1 MGRAT
6 TIFSAVFLALGG
18 FLFGYDSG
26 IITSTIALPTFVD
39 YFGTPSDSTTGGI
52 VSAFQGG
59 AILGTI
65 INMFA
70 ADWLGR
76 RRTVFAGSAVSCL
89 GASLQAGAVS
99 IPMIIVGRFIG
110 GVAVG
115 MLTSTI
121 PMYAGEL
128 SEAKF
133 RGILSGLLQWM
144 LSWGFLVAQWL
155 GYGCSFVTSSFS
167 CKSARPFCSTYA
179 DRSTNLYG
187 LPGRFPLAFQNL
199 PSLILLVGI
208 FFLDESPRWLMEKD
222 RHEEARAVLDRL
234 RSGEDPDLIELELQE
249 IRDAIVADRAVGDIS
264 WKSILTRPTWRKR
277 LLLGCGV
284 QAFGPL
290 SGINVMNYYG
300 PRIYGILG
308 ISAQTS
314 LMIIGISGA
323 LSIVYC
329 TVGLWLLE
337 KAGRVKPLIV
347 SAAGLAAA
355 LLVNAVQ
362 GQYFGAGNGNQLRSM
377 VAMNFVFSLFYTP
390 LGIISWVYP
399 AEIFPVEVRAL
410 GNAITTFTNWTVNL
424 IFAQFTP
431 DALTAIEFKYF
442 YVFFVFNLVAVLCYT
457 FFYPETM
464 GRTLEQ
470 MDELFGDHAVDMKDG
485 VVAKKEVA
493 ITQEAE

>member
-6 TIFSAVFLALGG
+6 TIFSAIFLAIGG

-26 IITSTIALPTFVD
+26 IISSTIALPTFED
-39 YFGTPSDSTTGGI
+39 YFGKQSDTTTGGI

-70 ADWLGR
+70 ADWMGR
-76 RRTVFAGSAVSCL
+76 RRTIFAGSCVSCL
-89 GASLQAGAVS
+89 GVALQAGAAS
-99 IPMIIVGRFIG
+99 IAMLIVGRFIG
-110 GVAVG
+110 GMSIG
-115 MLTSTI
+115 ILTSTI
-121 PMYAGEL
+121 PLYAAEL

-133 RGILSGLLQWM
+133 RG
-144 LSWGFLVAQWL
+144 
-155 GYGCSFVTSSFS
+155 
-167 CKSARPFCSTYA
+167 
-179 DRSTNLYG
+179 
-187 LPGRFPLAFQNL
+187 RFPLAFQL
-199 PSLILLVGI
+199 VPSLILLVGV
-208 FFLDESPRWLMEKD
+208 FFLNESPRWLMEKD
-222 RHEEARAVLDRL
+222 KQEEARAVLNKL
-234 RSGEDPDLIELELQE
+234 RSGQDQELIDLELHE
-249 IRDAIVADRAVGDIS
+249 IRDVIVADRALGKVS
-264 WKSILTRPTWRKR
+264 WKSIITRPTWRKR

-290 SGINVMNYYG
+290 SGINVINYYG
-300 PRIYGILG
+300 PRLYNILG
-308 ISAQTS
+308 ISTHTS

-329 TVGLWLLE
+329 TIGLWMLE
-337 KAGRVKPLIV
+337 KVGRVKPLIV

-362 GQYFGAGNGNQLRSM
+362 AQYFNADNANQMRSM

-410 GNAITTFTNWTVNL
+410 GNAITTFTNWAVNL
-424 IFAQFTP
+424 IFAQFSP
-431 DALTAIEFKYF
+431 NALSAIEFKYF
-442 YVFFVFNLVAVLCYT
+442 YVFFVFNILAMVSYI
-457 FFYPETM
+457 FFFPETK

-470 MDELFGDHAVDMKDG
+470 MDELFGDQLVPHALKDPAG
-485 VVAKKEVA
+485 AKAAMEKQEV

>member
-6 TIFSAVFLALGG
+6 IIFSAVFLAIGG

-26 IITSTIALPTFVD
+26 IIASTIALPTFLD
-39 YFGTPSDSTTGGI
+39 YFGHLSGNTTGGI
-52 VSAFQGG
+52 ISAFQGG

-76 RRTVFAGSAVSCL
+76 RRTIFAGSAVSCL

-99 IPMIIVGRFIG
+99 IPMMIVGRFVG

-115 MLTSTI
+115 ILTSTI

-128 SEAKF
+128 SEAH
-133 RGILSGLLQWM
+133 
-144 LSWGFLVAQWL
+144 WGFLVAQWL
-155 GYGCSFVTSSFS
+155 GFGCSFVSSSFS
-167 CKSARPFCSTYA
+167 W
-179 DRSTNLYG
+179 
-187 LPGRFPLAFQNL
+187 RFPLAFQNV
-199 PSLILLVGI
+199 PSLILLVGS
-208 FFLDESPRWLMEKD
+208 FFLNESPRWLMEKD
-222 RHEEARAVLDRL
+222 KHEEARAVLHRL
-234 RSGEDPDLIELELQE
+234 RSGLDQDLIELELQA
-249 IRDAIVADRAVGDIS
+249 IRDAIVADRALGDIS

-277 LLLGCGV
+277 LLLGCGI

-290 SGINVMNYYG
+290 SGINVINYFG

-314 LMIIGISGA
+314 LMIIGINGA

-329 TVGLWLLE
+329 TIGLWLLE
-337 KAGRVKPLIV
+337 KAGRIKPLIV
-347 SAAGLAAA
+347 SAVGLAAA

-362 GQYFGAGNGNQLRSM
+362 GQYFNADNANQLRSM

-399 AEIFPVEVRAL
+399 AEIFPVEFRAL

-431 DALTAIEFKYF
+431 GALTAIEFKYF
-442 YVFFVFNLVAVLCYT
+442 YVFFVFNIIALLCYI
-457 FFYPETM
+457 FFYPETK

-470 MDELFGDHAVDMKDG
+470 MDELFGDH
-485 VVAKKEVA
+485 VVNDPTVKKNVIAEEV
-493 ITQEAE
+493 E